1 MAFSPD
7 GRRLACAGDDQL
19 IRLWDVATRTQTD
32 LLKAHTD
39 AVHALAFSP
48 DGKRLASAG
57 RDGSVL
63 LGTWTRPAAAMHRQ
77 PPVRSKRWPKT
88 QAEDSPEATTGC
100 SPPRASLG

>member
-1 MAFSPD
+1 VAGPQFEAELRPGREVVRSVAFSPD

-19 IRLWDVATRTQTD
+19 VRLWDVATRTQTD

-48 DGKRLASAG
+48 DGKHLASAG

-63 LGTWTRPAAAMHRQ
+63 LWNLDAPSGGRASAAAG
-77 PPVRSKRWPKT
+77 P
-88 QAEDSPEATTGC
+88 
-100 SPPRASLG
+100 

>member
-1 MAFSPD
+1 VAGPQFEAELRAGREVVRSVAFSPD

-19 IRLWDVATRTQTD
+19 IRFWDVATRTQTN

-48 DGKRLASAG
+48 DGKHLASAG

-63 LGTWTRPAAAMHRQ
+63 LW
-77 PPVRSKRWPKT
+77 SL
-88 QAEDSPEATTGC
+88 DSPRG
-100 SPPRASLG
+100 SHASAVDGP